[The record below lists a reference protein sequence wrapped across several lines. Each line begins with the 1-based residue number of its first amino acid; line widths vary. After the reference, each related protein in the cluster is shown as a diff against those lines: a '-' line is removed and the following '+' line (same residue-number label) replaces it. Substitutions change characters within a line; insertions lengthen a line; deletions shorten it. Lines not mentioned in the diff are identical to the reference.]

1 MDTLRQAWE
10 AGFKDSTW
18 ARRGPDLAIL
28 HGDAEFEQ
36 LYPASSSSATN
47 WPASSP
53 N

>member
-36 LYPASSSSATN
+36 LYPASSATN